1 MKKLFLVL
9 TIVFLAWNIYGQ
21 KLQKGNFVGFHVMTI
36 NLDPNVTLN
45 QYIDFYKNK
54 LIPAYAVNFQAECY
68 LVKGIRGE
76 SVNSFGM
83 MMVWKSEAE
92 RDKFFNKEGGT
103 NDVGKAALDKI
114 KPVMD
119 ELAKLGSGTSKYTD
133 WIVQ

>member
-1 MKKLFLVL
+1 MKKLILIL
-9 TIVFLAWNIYGQ
+9 TVILLSGFAFGQ
-21 KLQKGNFVGFHVMTI
+21 KLQKGNFIGFHVMTI
-36 NLDPNVTLN
+36 NPDPNVTMN

-54 LIPAYAVNFQAECY
+54 LIPAFAANFQAECY

-76 SVNSFGM
+76 SVDSFGV
-83 MMVWKSEAE
+83 MMVWKNEAE

-103 NDVGKAALDKI
+103 NDVGKAAMDKL

-119 ELAKLGSGTSKYTD
+119 ELAKLGTSTTKYTD

>member
-1 MKKLFLVL
+1 MKKLVL
-9 TIVFLAWNIYGQ
+9 IAAVVLMSGITFGQ
-21 KLQKGNFVGFHVMTI
+21 RLQKGNFVGFHVMTI
-36 NLDPNVTLN
+36 NLNPGVTMN

-54 LIPAYAVNFQAECY
+54 LIPAYARNFQAECY

-76 SVNSFGM
+76 SINSFGFM
-83 MMVWKSEAE
+83 MIRKSEAD

-103 NDVGKAALDKI
+103 HETGKVAMEKL
-114 KPVMD
+114 KPVSD

>member
-1 MKKLFLVL
+1 MKKLILISVVILLSGL
-9 TIVFLAWNIYGQ
+9 TYGQ

-36 NLDPNVTLN
+36 NLDPNVTMN

-54 LIPAYAVNFQAECY
+54 LIPAYAANFQAECY

-83 MMVWKSEAE
+83 MIVWKSEAE

-103 NDVGKAALDKI
+103 NETGKAAAEKL
-114 KPVMD
+114 KPLMD